1 MNPEISLWILVAS
14 TLVETLLLVLAVFF
28 FRKLKKSEALV
39 RSLQDRQSEFL
50 QRLDFNARLEKEIIG
65 TFSQRQEELAAL
77 EEKLNHRAV
86 EMRRLLEQAENFT
99 KSPQFLRQTILSGFR
114 RGQSA
119 QALAQATGLSVDEVE
134 LILDQPKTEP

>member
-1 MNPEISLWILVAS
+1 MNPEISYWVLASS
-14 TLVETLLLVLAVFF
+14 TLVEILLLVLAFF
-28 FRKLKKSEALV
+28 FFLKLKKSELLV
-39 RSLQDRQSEFL
+39 RSLQDRQEEFL
-50 QRLDFNARLEKEIIG
+50 QRLDMNARLEQEIVS
-65 TFSQRQEELAAL
+65 TFAKRQEELVAL
-77 EEKLNHRAV
+77 EEKLHYRAV

-134 LILDQPKTEP
+134 LILDQPKV

>member
-1 MNPEISLWILVAS
+1 MNPEISYWVLAAS
-14 TLVETLLLVLAVFF
+14 TLVEILLLVLAFF
-28 FRKLKKSEALV
+28 FFLKLKKSELLV
-39 RSLQDRQSEFL
+39 RSLQDRQEEFL
-50 QRLDFNARLEKEIIG
+50 QRLDMNARLEQEIVS
-65 TFSQRQEELAAL
+65 TFAKRQEELVAL
-77 EEKLNHRAV
+77 EEKLHYRAL

-134 LILDQPKTEP
+134 LILDQPKV

>member
-1 MNPEISLWILVAS
+1 MNPDLSYWILAS
-14 TLVETLLLVLAVFF
+14 STAVELLLMGLALVFYL
-28 FRKLKKSEALV
+28 KLRKSEMLV
-39 RSLQDRQSEFL
+39 RALQEKQQEFL
-50 QRLDFNARLEKEIIG
+50 QKLDFNARLEKEIVE
-65 TFSQRQEELAAL
+65 TFAKRQEELSLL
-77 EEKLNHRAV
+77 EDKLHHRAT

-134 LILDQPKTEP
+134 LILDQPKTES

>member
-1 MNPEISLWILVAS
+1 MNPELSYWILAAS
-14 TLVETLLLVLAVFF
+14 TAAEILLMVLAFF
-28 FRKLKKSEALV
+28 FYLKLKQSELLV
-39 RSLQDRQSEFL
+39 RSLQDKQQEFL
-50 QRLDFNARLEKEIIG
+50 QKLDFNARLEKEIVE
-65 TFSQRQEELAAL
+65 TFANRQQELAYL
-77 EEKLNHRAV
+77 EEKLHQRTT

-134 LILDQPKTEP
+134 LILDQPKTGS

>member
-1 MNPEISLWILVAS
+1 MNPDLAYWILAAS
-14 TLVETLLLVLAVFF
+14 TAVELLLMGLALVFF
-28 FRKLKKSEALV
+28 LKLRKSEALV
-39 RSLQDRQSEFL
+39 RALQDKQQEFL
-50 QRLDFNARLEKEIIG
+50 QKLDLNARLEKEIVE
-65 TFSQRQEELAAL
+65 TFAKRQEELSVL
-77 EEKLNHRAV
+77 EDKLHQRAT

>member
-1 MNPEISLWILVAS
+1 MNPDFSYWILAAS
-14 TLVETLLLVLAVFF
+14 TTVELLLMVLACIFYL
-28 FRKLKKSEALV
+28 KLKKSELLV
-39 RSLQDRQSEFL
+39 RSLQDKQQEFL
-50 QRLDFNARLEKEIIG
+50 QKLDFNARLEKEIVE
-65 TFSQRQEELAAL
+65 TFSKRQEELALL
-77 EEKLNHRAV
+77 EDKLHQRST

-134 LILDQPKTEP
+134 LILDQPKTES

>member
-1 MNPEISLWILVAS
+1 MKPELSYWILSAS
-14 TLVETLLLVLAVFF
+14 TVVEVLLMVLAFF
-28 FRKLKKSEALV
+28 FYLKLRKSEILV
-39 RSLQDRQSEFL
+39 RSLQDKQQEFL
-50 QRLDFNARLEKEIIG
+50 QKLDFNARLEKEIVE
-65 TFSQRQEELAAL
+65 TFAKRQEELALL
-77 EEKLNHRAV
+77 EEKLHQRTT

-134 LILDQPKTEP
+134 LILDQPKAGL

>member
-1 MNPEISLWILVAS
+1 MNPDLSYWILAAS
-14 TLVETLLLVLAVFF
+14 TAVELLLMVLACIFYV
-28 FRKLKKSEALV
+28 KLKKSELLV
-39 RSLQDRQSEFL
+39 RALQDKQQEFL
-50 QRLDFNARLEKEIIG
+50 QKLDFNARLEKEIVE
-65 TFSQRQEELAAL
+65 TFAKRLEELALL
-77 EEKLNHRAV
+77 EDKLHQRST

-134 LILDQPKTEP
+134 LILDQPKTES

>member
-1 MNPEISLWILVAS
+1 M
-14 TLVETLLLVLAVFF
+14 VLACIFYV
-28 FRKLKKSEALV
+28 KLKKSELLV
-39 RSLQDRQSEFL
+39 RALQDKQQEFL
-50 QRLDFNARLEKEIIG
+50 QKLDFNARLEKEIVE
-65 TFSQRQEELAAL
+65 TFSKRQEELALL
-77 EEKLNHRAV
+77 EDKLHQRST

-134 LILDQPKTEP
+134 LILDQPKTES

>member
-1 MNPEISLWILVAS
+1 MNPEISYWVLASS
-14 TLVETLLLVLAVFF
+14 TLVEILLLVLAFF
-28 FRKLKKSEALV
+28 FFLKLKKSELLV
-39 RSLQDRQSEFL
+39 RSLQDRQEEFL
-50 QRLDFNARLEKEIIG
+50 QRLDMNARLEQEIVG
-65 TFSQRQEELAAL
+65 TFAKRQEELVAL
-77 EEKLNHRAV
+77 EEKLHYRAV

-134 LILDQPKTEP
+134 LILDQPKV

>member
-1 MNPEISLWILVAS
+1 MNPEISYWVLASS
-14 TLVETLLLVLAVFF
+14 TLVEILLLVLAFF
-28 FRKLKKSEALV
+28 FFLKLKKSELLV
-39 RSLQDRQSEFL
+39 RSLQDRQEEFL
-50 QRLDFNARLEKEIIG
+50 QRLDMNARLEQEIVG
-65 TFSQRQEELAAL
+65 TFAKRQEELIAL
-77 EEKLNHRAV
+77 EEKLHYRAV

-134 LILDQPKTEP
+134 LILDQPKV